1 MPIGSKRLCRPV
13 VERFLALGPVN
24 YYVDHTSRFRRQT
37 GIQRCVRSIA
47 GALIGAGIP
56 VRPVVWDRALADFA
70 PASSEALHHLARW
83 SGPSASQW
91 SVSQPAQ
98 PHSTDQW
105 LLIVELVSGPHQ
117 PLPHQLRAAA
127 DRRGWRVAWIFH
139 DAIPLRWAHLYGAGA
154 AHTAAHHAAYMVG
167 LADFELVL
175 ANSHTSAAQLRQ
187 FWRQRL
193 CTPRYPV
200 QALPLPME
208 LPAVPRLE
216 APMPLPAGQP
226 LPLLCVASLE
236 PRKNHRALLKAVAA
250 LAAQGRFTAELVLV
264 GWANDPQVVA
274 MVQRALGLGLPL
286 RWEADAEDLRLAE
299 LYRWCHLTVYPSLEE
314 GFGLPV
320 AESLWLRRP
329 CLCSGEGALGELAQA
344 GGCLPV
350 DSGDW
355 RALAAGLERLLHEPA
370 LRLRLQNELQSR
382 VLRTWAHYAQ
392 ELLHCLDQA
401 SSSHCRQRVTA

>member
-1 MPIGSKRLCRPV
+1 MY
-13 VERFLALGPVN
+13 
-24 YYVDHTSRFRRQT
+24 YYVDHTSRFGRQT

-56 VRPVVWDRALADFA
+56 VRPVVWDRALADFT
-70 PASSEALHHLARW
+70 PASSAALHHLVRW
-83 SGPSASQW
+83 SGPAASQW
-91 SVSQPAQ
+91 SVPQPAQ
-98 PHSTDQW
+98 PHPTDQW

-117 PLPHQLRAAA
+117 PSAHQLRAAA

-154 AHTAAHHAAYMVG
+154 AQTASHHAAYMAG

-175 ANSHTSAAQLRQ
+175 ANSHTSAAHLRQ
-187 FWRQRL
+187 FWRQRP
-193 CTPRYPV
+193 CTPRHPV
-200 QALPLPME
+200 QALPLAME

-216 APMPLPAGQP
+216 APSPLAAGQP
-226 LPLLCVASLE
+226 LPILSVGSLE

-250 LAAQGRFTAELVLV
+250 LVAQGRFPAELVLV

-274 MVQRALGLGLPL
+274 MVRRALALGLPL
-286 RWEADAEDLRLAE
+286 RWEADAEDQHLAE
-299 LYRWCHLTVYPSLEE
+299 LYRWCHFTVYPSLEE

-329 CLCSGEGALGELAQA
+329 CLCSGEGALGELARA

-355 RALAAGLERLLHEPA
+355 RALASGLERLLHEPA
-370 LRLRLQNELQSR
+370 LRQRLQAELHGR
-382 VLRTWAHYAQ
+382 PLRTWATYAQ
-392 ELLHCLDQA
+392 ELLQVLDQA
-401 SSSHCRQRVTA
+401 SSSH